1 MILSFFFFVVSAI
14 LLVIG
19 CFLLINSNHDD
30 DDAVSYYGF
39 KITQELHSIKQLLGS
54 ILSLVQID
62 QDVLDSYGV
71 ALGNIAT
78 SLSAEI
84 EALKVA
90 VPSLP
95 AANVAAIDAQVAA
108 LSALEP
114 PAPAPSA

>member
-1 MILSFFFFVVSAI
+1 MILSCLFFVASI
-14 LLVIG
+14 LLLVTGYFILTDTD
-19 CFLLINSNHDD
+19 FDYE
-30 DDAVSYYGF
+30 DDAVSFYGS
-39 KITQELHSIKQLLGS
+39 KVIQELHSIKQLLGS

-71 ALGNIAT
+71 ALGEIA
-78 SLSAEI
+78 SALSAEI

-108 LSALEP
+108 LSALE
-114 PAPAPSA
+114 APAPSA